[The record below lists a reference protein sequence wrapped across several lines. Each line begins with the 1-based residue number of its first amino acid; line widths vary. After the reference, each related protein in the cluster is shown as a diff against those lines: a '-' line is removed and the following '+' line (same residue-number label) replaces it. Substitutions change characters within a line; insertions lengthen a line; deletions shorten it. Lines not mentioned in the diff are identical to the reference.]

1 MAPNQTLHSQRRPL
15 VQARRLRRFPD
26 SWLFGAAWMTAMLL
40 MVAGAVRASDTP
52 VRAAL
57 KKAVPMQMQAVL
69 RAPAR

>member
-1 MAPNQTLHSQRRPL
+1 MAPNQTVHPQRRLP

-26 SWLFGAAWMTAMLL
+26 SWLFGAAWMAAMLL

-57 KKAVPMQMQAVL
+57 KKAVPAQVQAVL